1 MIRDN
6 MMKRV
11 GEAIAARRGEI
22 HMTQTELARALK
34 TSQSAIARIERGEQN
49 LTAETLT
56 KISGAL
62 KKDLISLMS
71 GSSSFMIDGGAALE
85 GTVAVQGAKNSVLKV
100 LAATVLY
107 ENPVTINNVPRI
119 EDVFRMLELL
129 EHAGAHVE
137 WIDEHALRIDT
148 SRVSNPNLHPE
159 VAKRF
164 RGSIVLVAPL
174 LARLGRVKFPHPGG
188 CVIGARP
195 IDLFLKGWEHMGARV
210 REEPFGYDIS
220 LRSLRGTEYMF
231 RHMSVTG
238 TEALMLTA
246 VLARGKTIL
255 MNAACEPEI
264 PHLAEFLHR
273 SGARIEGAGTHTI
286 TVTGTDR
293 TLLRSSVPFFVLPDR
308 IETASFLLLGA
319 ALGKRITITRC
330 IPEHVRAMT
339 EVLREAGVL
348 VQTEETSIAVR
359 KPKTLQSVSVRT
371 HEYPGFVTDFQ
382 APFAVL
388 MTQAIGQSIIFETIF
403 DGRFHYIEDLNRM
416 GANITMHNPHRI
428 AVVGPT
434 ALHGREIESPDL
446 RAGLGFVLAALIAN
460 GRSRVNDIYFIDRG
474 YERIDS
480 RLRDLGAFVERV

>member
-107 ENPVTINNVPRI
+107 ENPVIINNVPRI

-220 LRSLRGTEYMF
+220 LRSLRGTEY
-231 RHMSVTG
+231 V
-238 TEALMLTA
+238 
-246 VLARGKTIL
+246 
-255 MNAACEPEI
+255 
-264 PHLAEFLHR
+264 FLHR

-403 DGRFHYIEDLNRM
+403 DWRFHYIEDLNRM

-480 RLRDLGAFVERV
+480 RLRDLGAFVER